1 MSIRIV
7 TDSTCDLPPE
17 IIAEYRITVVPLYV
31 NIAGQSFLDG
41 VNLSRPEFYRQL
53 TTFDPPPTTAAPG
66 PDTFR
71 HTYERLATEGATE
84 ILSIHLTETL
94 SATYNNAR
102 LGAQAT
108 TAIPVTTLDSR
119 QISMG
124 LGFVVLAAARAVA
137 AGYSLAETV
146 VRVTRQIP
154 HIHMFAVLDTLEFL
168 KRSGRVSLTAAG
180 LGSLL
185 RIKPLFQM
193 HNGHISIEKVRTTKR
208 STQRLAGVLS
218 TLTPL
223 DQLAFLHSDALEA
236 ISTFHQQVS
245 HLLPV
250 GEVPVVEVS
259 PIIGTHIGPGAIGLA
274 CVSQKENKLPDLVI
288 DATLNRL

>member
-17 IIAEYRITVVPLYV
+17 IIAQYRITVVPLYV

-41 VNLSRPEFYRQL
+41 VDLSRPDFYRQL
-53 TTFDPPPTTAAPG
+53 STLTPPPTTAAPG
-66 PDTFR
+66 PDSFR
-71 HTYERLATEGATE
+71 QIYEQLGTEGATE

-94 SATYNNAR
+94 SATFNNAR
-102 LGAQAT
+102 LGAEAT
-108 TAIPVTTLDSR
+108 TTIPVTTLDSR

-124 LGFVVLAAARAVA
+124 LGFAVLAAAQAAVE
-137 AGYSLAETV
+137 GRTLAEIMTC
-146 VRVTRQIP
+146 VTQQIP
-154 HIHMFAVLDTLEFL
+154 QTHMFAVLDTLEFL

-193 HNGHISIEKVRTTKR
+193 VNGHISTEKIRTTKR
-208 STQRLAGVLS
+208 ATQRLVETLN
-218 TLTPL
+218 TLTPI
-223 DQLAFLHSDALEA
+223 DQIAFLHCQAPEQIEALR
-236 ISTFHQQVS
+236 QQVA

-250 GEVPVVEVS
+250 GEVHIVEVS
-259 PIIGTHIGPGAIGLA
+259 PIIGTHIGPGAIGVA
-274 CVSQKENKLPDLVI
+274 CVSGLRSK
-288 DATLNRL
+288 